1 MGCEWM
7 RFVLPLW
14 AETGLQGEE
23 LRDPGIQKNE
33 SQIPESI
40 AWKKVAML
48 PLFLL
53 WTVIEDAVSVV

>member
-1 MGCEWM
+1 M
-7 RFVLPLW
+7 LPLW